1 MFAINHVHFKKEK
14 KYTWMTNFISIMYDK
29 FFKLIFLQVCVNQE
43 RLQAF
48 IRGAR
53 YLRIKGLEDNADD
66 SDIEVCTA

>member
-1 MFAINHVHFKKEK
+1 MIPHLFLYMFV
-14 KYTWMTNFISIMYDK
+14 SI
-29 FFKLIFLQVCVNQE
+29 LQVCVNQE

-66 SDIEVCTA
+66 SDMEVNKSYFVSISLHLS